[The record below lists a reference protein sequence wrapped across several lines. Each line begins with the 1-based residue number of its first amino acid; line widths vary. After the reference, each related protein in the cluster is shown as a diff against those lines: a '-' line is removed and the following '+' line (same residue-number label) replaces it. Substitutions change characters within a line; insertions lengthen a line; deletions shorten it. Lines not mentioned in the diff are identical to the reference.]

1 MRNEKKVKYSPQKAR
16 RLMRRRRQGKG
27 GGIRGAIQ
35 PESKKEKRQKV
46 NQWIPRSKVTE

>member
-16 RLMRRRRQGKG
+16 RLMRRRQGKG

-46 NQWIPRSKVTE
+46 NQWIQRSKVTE

>member
-35 PESKKEKRQKV
+35 PESKKEKKQKV
-46 NQWIPRSKVTE
+46 NQWIQRSKVTE

>member
-1 MRNEKKVKYSPQKAR
+1 MRNEKKVKYSPQKA

-46 NQWIPRSKVTE
+46 NQWIQRSKVTE